1 MTASIIQRIRIA
13 RKIIKQSEF
22 QDQQQMQRW
31 RSAVERN
38 KTSHL
43 IQSGSLDELRAVAKA
58 FVQLEP
64 SMGIKFDIIICSIMP
79 E

>member
-1 MTASIIQRIRIA
+1 MNASNFQRVRIA

-38 KTSHL
+38 NSSQL
-43 IQSGSLDELRAVAKA
+43 IQSGSKDELRAVAKA